1 MPAVSI
7 GAGTPENHVEPHPNP
22 TPSPRQDNRAHHET
36 VPVTSTTI
44 PVLLV
49 IGFATFVRSA
59 LGFGEALIGVPLLA
73 LFVPLR
79 VAVPVM
85 VLISITVSTVVLVE
99 DWRHVHRR
107 SAGSL
112 LLATM
117 IGTPAGLLLLT
128 RVDASIVKA
137 GLGVVIASFASASLG
152 YRRGA
157 VLTDDRLAWPFGLS
171 AGVLGGAYGMNG
183 PPVVMYG
190 ALRGWSPQRFR
201 ATLQGYFLPASIA
214 SMLGYWLTGL
224 WTGTVTRVYLTAL
237 PASLLAILLGRA
249 VHGRMNAQG
258 FRRAVDLGLLAIATL
273 LLAQSV
279 RRFL

>member
-1 MPAVSI
+1 M
-7 GAGTPENHVEPHPNP
+7 
-22 TPSPRQDNRAHHET
+22 
-36 VPVTSTTI
+36 TSTTI
-44 PVLLV
+44 PLLMV
-49 IGFATFVRSA
+49 IAFATFVRSA

-85 VLISITVSTVVLVE
+85 VLVSITVSTIVLVE

-112 LLATM
+112 LAATL
-117 IGTPAGLLLLT
+117 IGTPLGLLLLT
-128 RVDASIVKA
+128 RVDASIVKV
-137 GLGVVIASFASASLG
+137 GLGVVLAGFALGSLR

-201 ATLQGYFLPASIA
+201 ATLQGYFLPASLA
-214 SMLGYWLTGL
+214 SMLGYALTGL
-224 WTGTVTRVYLTAL
+224 WTWPVTRVYLTAL
-237 PASLLAILLGRA
+237 PGVLVAIALGRVA
-249 VHGRMNAQG
+249 HGRMHADV
-258 FRRAVDLGLLAIATL
+258 FLRAVNFGLLAIAIL
-273 LLAQSV
+273 LLVQSL
-279 RRFL
+279 RAFL